1 MTDKEKEKHIQLLS
15 QCVIEWQNLL
25 KLNEWNIAVGI
36 GSKEKMGIHNGTI
49 TYAPESGQAL
59 LTIIDKDEVTV
70 YPFGYIEEVTVVEQ
84 LLRLRY
90 ETLHGL
96 DDIYLARCHRIMA
109 SLLVELKQTADQY
122 HRLLDEMSY
131 NEPAEGIEKPEIKKA
146 PEPVKRARIIDNA

>member
-1 MTDKEKEKHIQLLS
+1 MTDKEKEKHIQRLS

-36 GSKEKMGIHNGTI
+36 GSKEKMGTHNGTI
-49 TYAPESGQAL
+49 TYAPETGQAL
-59 LTIIDKDEVTV
+59 LTIIDKDEVAI

-90 ETLHGL
+90 ETLDHC

-131 NEPAEGIEKPEIKKA
+131 NESVEEIKKA
-146 PEPVKRARIIDNA
+146 PEPTKRARIIDNA